1 MTGLFRTPKTGV
13 NMAPNLPS
21 DLPSRFEIPAAWYGT
36 NMANHS
42 ELWTYH
48 LTPPEVTEL
57 KAAADAFLYS
67 ELDIGLLTA
76 SAFELPTLQQ
86 KFNDVRSE
94 LKDGIGFHLIRGL
107 PVDELTPAQIATV
120 FCGIGTHI
128 GALRSQNAQG
138 HMLGHVRDVGADPQD
153 HTTRIYQT
161 NARQTFHTDS
171 SDAVALLCLKDSME
185 GGNSL
190 LASSVTIYNEI
201 AYQAPELLPR
211 LFDPIATDRRGEVR
225 VGQEPFFIIPVY
237 SWHEGY
243 LTSIYQ
249 RQYINSAMRHK
260 AAPRL
265 TKDQTAALDLH
276 DALANDPANHI
287 EMRLK
292 PGDMQFIYN
301 HTMLHDRTGFK
312 DWPNLADR
320 RHLLRLWLSLPED
333 RPLPESFCQRYGDIT
348 IGARGGIVLEDTE
361 LNVSLW

>member
-1 MTGLFRTPKTGV
+1 MVSK
-13 NMAPNLPS
+13 LPV
-21 DLPSRFEIPAAWYGT
+21 DLPGHFESPAAWYGS
-36 NMANHS
+36 NMATHP

-48 LTPPEVTEL
+48 LTPPEITEL
-57 KAAADAFLYS
+57 KVAADAFLCS
-67 ELDIGLLTA
+67 GSDIGLLTVPT
-76 SAFELPTLQQ
+76 FVLPRLAPKLTDLR
-86 KFNDVRSE
+86 NE
-94 LKDGIGFHLIRGL
+94 LKDGIGFRLIRGL
-107 PVDELTPAQIATV
+107 PVGELTPAQIATI

-138 HMLGHVRDVGADPQD
+138 HLLGHVRDVGADPQD
-153 HTTRIYQT
+153 YRTRIYQT

-171 SDAVALLCLKDSME
+171 SDAVALLCLRDGME

-201 AYQAPELLPR
+201 ASRAPELLPR

-225 VGQEPFFIIPVY
+225 AGQEPFFTIPVY
-237 SWHEGY
+237 SWHEGF

-249 RQYINSAMRHK
+249 RQYINSAARHE

-265 TKDQTAALDLH
+265 TTDQTTALDLH

-287 EMRLK
+287 EMRLE
-292 PGDMQFIYN
+292 PGDMQFVYN

-312 DWPNLADR
+312 DWPNLSDR
-320 RHLLRLWLSLPED
+320 RHLLRLWLSLPKD
-333 RPLPESFCQRYGDIT
+333 RPLPESFCERYGDIT

>member
-1 MTGLFRTPKTGV
+1 MYKRQ
-13 NMAPNLPS
+13 
-21 DLPSRFEIPAAWYGT
+21 
-36 NMANHS
+36 
-42 ELWTYH
+42 
-48 LTPPEVTEL
+48 
-57 KAAADAFLYS
+57 
-67 ELDIGLLTA
+67 GLLTA

-86 KFNDVRSE
+86 KFHDLRIE

-211 LFDPIATDRRGEVR
+211 LFDPIATDR
-225 VGQEPFFIIPVY
+225 
-237 SWHEGY
+237 
-243 LTSIYQ
+243 
-249 RQYINSAMRHK
+249 
-260 AAPRL
+260 
-265 TKDQTAALDLH
+265 
-276 DALANDPANHI
+276 
-287 EMRLK
+287 
-292 PGDMQFIYN
+292 
-301 HTMLHDRTGFK
+301 
-312 DWPNLADR
+312 
-320 RHLLRLWLSLPED
+320 LSL
-333 RPLPESFCQRYGDIT
+333 IH
-348 IGARGGIVLEDTE
+348 I
-361 LNVSLW
+361 